1 MNASAL
7 PLTTSITASGSLS
20 KPWYWAL
27 LSCFLATN
35 SPVVPIFE
43 VMRYLASFRS
53 L

>member
-1 MNASAL
+1 MKASAL
-7 PLTTSITASGSLS
+7 PLTTSITASCSLS

-27 LSCFLATN
+27 AISFLATI
-35 SPVVPIFE
+35 SPVVPTFE

>member
-1 MNASAL
+1 MKASAL

-20 KPWYWAL
+20 KPWYLAL
-27 LSCFLATN
+27 LISLRATI

-43 VMRYLASFRS
+43 VMLYCGSFRS